1 MPQVQGLWAS
11 PFNNNFITLFFL
23 LSRVLHKE
31 RNRASFLK
39 ILPVDGLTWWTHGA
53 RPALARADLRL
64 C

>member
-39 ILPVDGLTWWTHGA
+39 ILPVDGLT
-53 RPALARADLRL
+53 
-64 C
+64 